1 MRCNRTA
8 HDCCNLFVLIQAW
21 YVLYCPPNV
30 GSVAVKIMRDL
41 GFSGVIIGLSGDHEE
56 SEFIRCGVDKV
67 LLKPINRIVL
77 EEALY
82 LKR

>member
-1 MRCNRTA
+1 MQSLRINSSLVHSLLST
-8 HDCCNLFVLIQAW
+8 H
-21 YVLYCPPNV
+21 V

-41 GFSGVIIGLSGDHEE
+41 GFNGVIIGLSGDHEE